1 MTPMR
6 EALIVFVI
14 AFAVVFVG
22 MGILTAAMFTLRGI
36 SRRFARPP
44 APAAVAEVEE
54 PELLAVIAA
63 AAYTAIGRP
72 VRVHRV
78 HVHRERAT
86 EGWARAGRMDIMVS
100 HRMEPKR

>member
-1 MTPMR
+1 MR

-22 MGILTAAMFTLRGI
+22 MGILTAALFALRAI
-36 SRRFARPP
+36 SRRVARRAP
-44 APAAVAEVEE
+44 APTDAAAED
-54 PELLAVIAA
+54 PELVAVLAA

-72 VRVHRV
+72 VHVHRV

>member
-1 MTPMR
+1 MR
-6 EALIVFVI
+6 EALIVFMI

-22 MGILTAAMFTLRGI
+22 MGILTAALFGLRGI
-36 SRRFARPP
+36 SRRLARS
-44 APAAVAEVEE
+44 APAATDPAAED
-54 PELLAVIAA
+54 PELLAVLAA
-63 AAYTAIGRP
+63 AAYTAIGTA

>member
-1 MTPMR
+1 MR

-22 MGILTAAMFTLRGI
+22 MGILTAAVFALRAI
-36 SRRFARPP
+36 ARRLAARH
-44 APAAVAEVEE
+44 PAAGDAAAED
-54 PELLAVIAA
+54 PELLAVLAA
-63 AAYTAIGRP
+63 AAYPAIGRP